1 MAEYINRKEYC
12 ENYCR
17 CSNEYCDRQSCPIW
31 KAPAAD
37 VEPVRHGRWEMRL
50 TWMATDTGPEY
61 KAYCT
66 VCNKP
71 NKQYQPPYC
80 PHCGA
85 KMGMGRGGKNAS
97 KEM

>member
-1 MAEYINRKEYC
+1 MAEYINKEEYC

-17 CSNEYCDRQSCPIW
+17 CSKEFCERQSCPIW

-37 VEPVRHGRWEMRL
+37 VEPVRHGRWEMRP
-50 TWMATDTGPEY
+50 TGMATDTGPEY

-66 VCNKP
+66 VCNEP

-85 KMGMGRGGKNAS
+85 KMGLEGEN
-97 KEM
+97 